1 MEVKIENV
9 LKNNQ
14 NFLKNSLNITVEDFL
29 ITMRKIGPST
39 AFKKINKSYSWQPSN
54 PTEGWCGQ
62 MTRFLKD
69 YDLIPNGYWACR
81 NDDKYHYYLVD
92 ANNEVIDL
100 TIYQMIDY
108 TKVTGNDVIN
118 YDCNKARFN
127 PVKDESTKDAMR
139 LKEKFLILKTESVGQ

>member
-1 MEVKIENV
+1 MEVSIKNV
-9 LKNNQ
+9 LKNNHD
-14 NFLKNSLNITVEDFL
+14 FLIDSMNITVEKFL
-29 ITMRKIGPST
+29 RKMEEVGPSS

-69 YDLIPNGYWACR
+69 YDLIPDGYWACC
-81 NDDKYHYYLVD
+81 NDDRYHYYLVN

-108 TKVTGNDVIN
+108 KNVTSNDVIN
-118 YDCNKARFN
+118 YDCNKARFY
-127 PVKDESTKDAMR
+127 PVKSESTKDAMK
-139 LKEKFLILKTESVGQ
+139 LKNIFL